1 MAARLESVRP
11 NVLRWA
17 RRSANLDIEEAAK
30 RAGVREQQIL
40 SWEKGEQSPTVVQLR
55 KLAIA
60 YDRPLGALF
69 LPEPPKDDQPVRIP
83 DFRREDVRGR
93 ESKALRKLILAANQ
107 RVSAIDDAVEE
118 GLEIPFKFSLPSL
131 NRGDGAEESG
141 KHLRK
146 QLNLDQLTST
156 AKDPTDLLQSLISL
170 LGDRGILVMQAQKI
184 GYKEMRGFSLHG
196 ANAAIVVLNSADA
209 PRGKIFTL
217 LHELVHL
224 GLRKDA
230 LCDLSRQQA
239 TGEERFCDAATAA
252 ALMPREAVLYLHDR
266 SAVLNYDY
274 LRQLGDALGTAPSAE
289 SVLLRLV
296 DLGLAS
302 WDTYNEMRPSFQLAY
317 DKFRESIKPKKDQSS
332 PPIYYP
338 LKVRDL
344 GRPFI
349 SLIIQAHEDGIV
361 SSRDVT
367 NLLDVS
373 YGNLTKLRNQAFFG
387 RTAP

>member
-1 MAARLESVRP
+1 
-11 NVLRWA
+11 
-17 RRSANLDIEEAAK
+17 
-30 RAGVREQQIL
+30 
-40 SWEKGEQSPTVVQLR
+40 
-55 KLAIA
+55 
-60 YDRPLGALF
+60 
-69 LPEPPKDDQPVRIP
+69 
-83 DFRREDVRGR
+83 
-93 ESKALRKLILAANQ
+93 
-107 RVSAIDDAVEE
+107 
-118 GLEIPFKFSLPSL
+118 
-131 NRGDGAEESG
+131 
-141 KHLRK
+141 
-146 QLNLDQLTST
+146 
-156 AKDPTDLLQSLISL
+156 
-170 LGDRGILVMQAQKI
+170 
-184 GYKEMRGFSLHG
+184 
-196 ANAAIVVLNSADA
+196 
-209 PRGKIFTL
+209 
-217 LHELVHL
+217 
-224 GLRKDA
+224 
-230 LCDLSRQQA
+230 
-239 TGEERFCDAATAA
+239 
-252 ALMPREAVLYLHDR
+252 MPREAVLYLHDR